1 MRRQTLG
8 KKGEELAQAF
18 IKKKGYNVRE
28 ANYRCPH
35 GEMDIIADKGN
46 CLVFIEVRTR
56 SSAALGT
63 PEESINFAKKEKL
76 RNIALYY
83 LATHSSLP
91 STWRID
97 VVAVEMDRQ
106 GQPSRLEVI
115 ENALG

>member
-1 MRRQTLG
+1 MKRQSLG

-18 IKKKGYNVRE
+18 LKKRGYSVRE
-28 ANYRCPH
+28 TNYRCPH
-35 GEMDIIADKGN
+35 GEIDIIADKDS

-56 SSAALGT
+56 SSPALGT
-63 PEESINFAKKEKL
+63 PEESINFIKKEKL

-91 STWRID
+91 SIWRID

-115 ENALG
+115 ENALE